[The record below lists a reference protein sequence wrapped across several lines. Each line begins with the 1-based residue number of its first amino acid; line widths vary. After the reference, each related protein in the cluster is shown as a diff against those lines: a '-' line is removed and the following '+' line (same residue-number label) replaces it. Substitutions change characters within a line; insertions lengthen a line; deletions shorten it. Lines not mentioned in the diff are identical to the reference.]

1 MISNSGWRS
10 WPIAGAGL
18 TALIVPWIIGLAAA
32 ADSRDRANA
41 STTANRPRTLSL
53 AAGDRETLELGEL
66 AAGDTYS
73 LVVSL
78 ESGTLAAA
86 DRVRAELIG
95 PGTDRLAKDLHAGDP
110 DFYLP
115 YRPQRQG
122 PAKITLSRAPK
133 AGAAAFLSASSG
145 DRWAFWPP
153 TEPPSRPNPTTRGG
167 RPTSWF
173 WAATSMARPTTL
185 TISTT
190 RTKGKAASTGFASR

>member
-1 MISNSGWRS
+1 MI
-10 WPIAGAGL
+10 GAWL
-18 TALIVPWIIGLAAA
+18 IGLAAA

-41 STTANRPRTLSL
+41 STTANTPWTLSL
-53 AAGDRETLELGEL
+53 AAGDRETLKLGEL

-78 ESGTLAAA
+78 ESGTLGAA

-95 PGTDRLAKDLHAGDP
+95 PGTDRLAKDLNAGDP

-122 PAKITLSRAPK
+122 PAKLTLSRAPD
-133 AGAAAFLSASSG
+133 AGADRLSVRVEWRSLGLAAA
-145 DRWAFWPP
+145 DRAAIEA
-153 TEPPSRPNPTTRGG
+153 EPND
-167 RPTSWF
+167 SWRQ
-173 WAATSMARPTTL
+173 ANELVLGATSMARPTTL